1 MRNFRI
7 GVMVAIAFTVV
18 SATAFAQCVASTGPG
33 GACST
38 GPGGGLSTGSGGGL
52 STGPGNGLSTGP
64 DGGGSTGPG
73 EVCRLAKVVDFPPGQ
88 AGVYRQ
94 VQAEENQQVLMG
106 FYLQVPAAAAQLA
119 PARNNDKWNRANP
132 DCK

>member
-1 MRNFRI
+1 MLSPLCPRPPLRNVLPQPVQAEHVPLAPVEAFLLGPAVPSLLDLVTDFRL
-7 GVMVAIAFTVV
+7 GPTVA
-18 SATAFAQCVASTGPG
+18 GPQG
-33 GACST
+33 Q
-38 GPGGGLSTGSGGGL
+38 
-52 STGPGNGLSTGP
+52 
-64 DGGGSTGPG
+64 G